1 MFIKDKWWTV
11 TIKRDIS
18 SCIKQLEYRGTIY
31 NYCLHMRWTSKYVK
45 PSRKTTSRGLTT
57 WCSPHMKA
65 VTVLLY
71 RNYSKMFITWMFCF
85 VEDNKIISSLEN
97 FIKKKKKK
105 KDFNT
110 PPVVMGCL
118 PLHYICLGCSPGC
131 LPCQQIFHKTSKL

>member
-1 MFIKDKWWTV
+1 
-11 TIKRDIS
+11 
-18 SCIKQLEYRGTIY
+18 
-31 NYCLHMRWTSKYVK
+31 
-45 PSRKTTSRGLTT
+45 
-57 WCSPHMKA
+57 
-65 VTVLLY
+65 
-71 RNYSKMFITWMFCF
+71 MFCF